1 MLVRLGSSDVSL
13 LAKILEILHEKVSR
27 ACRSDPFNIKISFY
41 WKILFKWSYCIISL
55 KIKWGT
61 ENRNKSFENLTLYPY
76 LIGQSKKH
84 SEEAGQ
90 VHLSGRQLP
99 SSWVVGPVQGCG
111 TVHNQQCVP
120 THKTNNNALC
130 GEGIY
135 LELLYCICK
144 QCALHV

>member
-61 ENRNKSFENLTLYPY
+61 ENGNKSFENLTLYPY

-120 THKTNNNALC
+120 TQKTKNNAFSV
-130 GEGIY
+130 GKEYI
-135 LELLYCICK
+135 
-144 QCALHV
+144 